1 MKLSTTTTTTIFA
14 ACFAYIGSK
23 KAATA
28 LTSIDSAASRE
39 LRQKWA
45 KAAKATTADE
55 DEVVAT
61 PEATE
66 KVNLILLTEAGCP
79 YCQQSI
85 VGPLNDMITSPGFAD
100 ILIVRQFR

>member
-1 MKLSTTTTTTIFA
+1 MREKKLTLPLIWILLPTTCKFKSADTKAEKVAVASTKSAKSVSI
-14 ACFAYIGSK
+14 S
-23 KAATA
+23 TA
-28 LTSIDSAASRE
+28 NDEYVTS
-39 LRQKWA
+39 
-45 KAAKATTADE
+45 

-79 YCQQSI
+79 YCQQMI
-85 VGPLNDMITSPGFAD
+85 AGPLNDMITSPGFAD